1 MDANFKNNQQ
11 VPFEVTPEPQHPQIR
26 QQTTP
31 EIPNIFS
38 HQNAPCPH
46 DHSAKYYKISQFYH
60 KNQIYPIIFP
70 NDQ

>member
-31 EIPNIFS
+31 EITQHIFS
-38 HQNAPCPH
+38 PKCTM
-46 DHSAKYYKISQFYH
+46 FT
-60 KNQIYPIIFP
+60 
-70 NDQ
+70 